1 MIEKI
6 LVCLI
11 AGIGAGFG
19 TGLAGMSAAAV
30 ISPMLITFL
39 GIDPYEAVAIALAS
53 DVLASAASA

>member
-30 ISPMLITFL
+30 LIMVVPNLLLFIIMQSKVMSTVATS
-39 GIDPYEAVAIALAS
+39 GIK
-53 DVLASAASA
+53 